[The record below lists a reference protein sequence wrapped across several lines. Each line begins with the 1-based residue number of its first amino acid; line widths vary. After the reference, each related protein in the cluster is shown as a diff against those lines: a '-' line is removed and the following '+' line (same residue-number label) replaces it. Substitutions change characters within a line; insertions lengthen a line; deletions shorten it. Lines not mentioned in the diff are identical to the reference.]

1 MKNKKTIVFVGEEGE
16 DAMVIYFDGL
26 NKNNQEC
33 GNPETFRL
41 EIVEKEIIVN
51 TLNKKKKPTK
61 AKAVVGRALLY
72 VVKHGAERIIH
83 KIDIPLSPKHNER
96 LMTDWESELMRQFL
110 YDAVG
115 LFCLSVNQMVE
126 TRQKAAFDNI
136 NNRVE
141 VDTLYKNKRITI
153 LRVDEDSWYK
163 VGEEYDVFTR
173 TDSNWAVF
181 SDLPQHIQNNGI
193 GLVKTIHAKVEDVPE
208 VC

>member
-1 MKNKKTIVFVGEEGE
+1 MNKPVILKDTIKLLL
-16 DAMVIYFDGL
+16 DGL

-41 EIVEKEIIVN
+41 EIVEKEIMVN
-51 TLNKKKKPTK
+51 TLNKKKQPSK

-72 VVKHGAERIIH
+72 VTKHGAERIIH
-83 KIDIPLSPKHNER
+83 KIDIPLPPKYSDR
-96 LMTDWESELMRQFL
+96 LLTDWESELMRQFL

-126 TRQKAAFDNI
+126 TRQKAAFDDI
-136 NNRVE
+136 KNRAE
-141 VDTLYKNKRITI
+141 VDSLYKNKRITI

-173 TDSNWAVF
+173 TDANWAVF
-181 SDLPQHIQNNGI
+181 TELPQHIENNGI